1 LCWGTQAVE
10 AGFGCSA
17 ISPLDLR
24 QFESAVAVGATL
36 ASPTIQM
43 TSPTVSDFALARE
56 LVFAHSWNPIAYQ
69 ILNPGIQL
77 WFSQQRDAVIGYVKW
92 NHVWVVAGAPVC
104 SPTRIAGII
113 EEFESD
119 AARER
124 SGVCYF
130 HVGPRFLGVVNNSPR
145 HSSAAI
151 GALPFWNPMRWDA
164 VLRSS
169 SSLRY
174 QISRARN
181 KGIVVTEMPAAIAA
195 TSQDLRDIRQQWL
208 SRKHLPPLHFLIEPD
223 IFGQLI
229 DRRLFIASRN
239 HKVIG
244 YLLCTPMPN
253 REGWLFEQ
261 WAHDARAPLGT
272 SEALVHAAM
281 STFGR
286 ENFCH
291 VTMGLVPLSKSV
303 TPLGEPGPLWL
314 RSLFRFMRLTAN
326 PLYNF
331 KGLEH
336 YKYKFRPHHSEAA
349 YVVVNS
355 GHFRPINVLAM
366 AHAFAGSP
374 MQLFAWQVLKKTF
387 RRLMRHWGPEKIIHI
402 Q

>member
-1 LCWGTQAVE
+1 
-10 AGFGCSA
+10 
-17 ISPLDLR
+17 
-24 QFESAVAVGATL
+24 
-36 ASPTIQM
+36 M
-43 TSPTVSDFALARE
+43 TSLTASDFALARE

-69 ILNPGIQL
+69 ILNPGIQH
-77 WFSQQRDAVIGYVKW
+77 WFSRQEDAVIGYVTC
-92 NHVWVVAGAPVC
+92 NHVRVVAGAPIC
-104 SPTRIAGII
+104 SPTRIAEIT
-113 EEFESD
+113 EEFESH
-119 AARER
+119 AARRRE
-124 SGVCYF
+124 GVCYF
-130 HVGPRFLGVVNNSPR
+130 HVGPRFLSVVNNSPR

-151 GALPFWNPMRWDA
+151 GALPFWNPMHWDA
-164 VLRSS
+164 VLTSS

-181 KGIVVTEMPAAIAA
+181 KGIAVTEMPAAIAS
-195 TSQDLRDIRQQWL
+195 TSRDLRDIRQQWL
-208 SRKHLPPLHFLIEPD
+208 SRKHLPPLHFLTEPD

-229 DRRLFIASRN
+229 DRRLFIARRGEQL
-239 HKVIG
+239 IG

-253 REGWLFEQ
+253 RAGWLFEQ

-272 SEALVHAAM
+272 SEALVHTAM

-286 ENFCH
+286 ESFCQ
-291 VTMGLVPLSKSV
+291 VTMGLVPLSESV

-336 YKYKFRPHHSEAA
+336 YKYKLRPHYSEAA

-355 GHFRPINVLAM
+355 RHFRPINVLAM

-374 MQLFAWQVLKKTF
+374 LQLFAWRMFAKAF
-387 RRLMRHWGPEKIIHI
+387 RRLFRY
-402 Q
+402 